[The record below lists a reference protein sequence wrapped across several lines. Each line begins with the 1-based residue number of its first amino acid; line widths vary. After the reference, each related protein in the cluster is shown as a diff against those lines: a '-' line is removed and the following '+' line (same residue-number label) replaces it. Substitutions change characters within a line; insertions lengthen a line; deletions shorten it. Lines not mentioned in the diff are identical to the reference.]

1 MSPDSTKAHAPGWTG
16 RTGGRRGDQSGSE
29 EPVLPRGR
37 VHSAQA
43 ASGESGSVSLE
54 LVLLVPVL
62 MLLAVFVL
70 WAGRGG
76 RAGLTADLA
85 AEEAATA
92 AAVCCDEDDAGER
105 AREVIVE
112 DVLRSRP
119 GLQFLC
125 IGGARPDAPP
135 DSGTGLE
142 FLQEEWLDFEP
153 GSGAS
158 TGGVGVLGVRFLC
171 ETDGAVAPLRGV
183 FPTVT
188 FRGQAAEVVLQE
200 PPTPGIGFEKSEFRN
215 SEDDTHLVFTVTSTI
230 PAPQLLVVTYEIVA
244 PPASTATDGEDYTAP
259 DPLRVEIPQNAE
271 SAQIS
276 ITLTD
281 DSIYEGDE
289 TLQLKL
295 LTVQVRDP
303 DDSSILLD
311 TGIARVDDART
322 TATGVIEEDDEQ
334 PHLCLAPS
342 GATMLSAT
350 RADGTQV
357 YDVLE
362 DEDESLAFRVRL
374 RSRDDTQDAPP
385 SAGAVSVDVVTAVDD
400 APLSGEEAAQSGDYT
415 AVSQRVTFAA
425 GSASPSP
432 ASVTVATVDD
442 EASPVGEPDE
452 TFRLE
457 LANPMGAPLC
467 DRSGVVI
474 RIKDD
479 EVVLVTEDFEG
490 QTRVQ
495 FPPHEAEEEDAEIEL
510 TVRLAAAPS
519 APVVLRYRI
528 EDRPAVTGLP
538 RATGGAACGTGV
550 DYVQSTGTLTFT
562 STDIEQTFKLQMCED
577 SVVEFDESLWIAV
590 ERASGEVHVPPG
602 SGGIF
607 TILDDEEPVIEVT
620 PVTGTGTEGSALTFT
635 VNLTVGGNPADLADE
650 VVVDYLLE
658 QDSPVSAR
666 QCDDYRLSGVAAGD
680 CATNLGGSLTFGPG
694 EATAQTVAIDLLADY
709 ESEASETFKLSLSDG
724 KSDDAAAL
732 VGVEATATI
741 DDDPPPVLS
750 VVDFTGKEEEQ
761 ASFEVT
767 LSDARSGETVTVD
780 YAVAGHPPNA
790 ANPHGTAPADFEMV
804 DQTDLDTGG
813 TSRTLAL
820 TAGDFDGTLR
830 LDAANPSAEVTVS
843 LLADTIEE
851 VPETLRLTLANP
863 TGAELFDRDP
873 TNDADGNGD
882 PADDEPYGVGTVLD
896 AEPPEICA
904 LDTSALEGEPIT
916 FTVVVINPRDGQ
928 DVTVRHR
935 VEQRSAKRRSVDPVT
950 GAVRGDFVQPAAG
963 ELTLDA
969 STHRVALADAAA
981 RATMRARLPA
991 ACVLPDDADA
1001 VLEADAVTVQT
1012 LTDRIA
1018 ENDETLALVLSDR
1031 SPAGVGFA
1039 KSEGVGTI
1047 VNVNPVVVS
1056 VNNPRAPEG
1065 DPARPLRFVISLL
1078 DDKGDPAQRLLNA
1091 VTVNYTTSDG
1101 TATAG
1106 ADYTAAGGSYTFAP
1120 FTPGDASPVTTRNV
1134 DVETLADTV
1143 NEGDET
1149 VKLDLTVDPSNGA
1162 AVLGDPEGTG
1172 TIIDAPPPA
1181 LRITDASG
1189 REGETLTFQV
1199 QLGVRNSRG
1208 EFELK
1213 ATSEVVR
1220 VRASTEDHTA
1230 VAGEDYTA
1238 VSQDLVFAVG
1248 ETSKNFPVATIRPTT
1263 GGDGRES
1270 FHVVLSSPQNAVIAR
1285 EFGIGTID
1293 PVCRTLD
1300 DSIPVVT
1307 LDQGTRGVEGAYSRT
1322 RARFSHPVCGQFRVE
1337 QSVEYDGTASSAD
1350 LWIGTRS
1357 YPLNGTYTW
1366 PDAHQEVSV
1375 QLTGDGI
1382 DEPDETF
1389 TVRFRIA
1396 GRSQAWSEATVT
1408 IIDNDPPPS
1417 LRMEDAAAREGEN
1430 LSFPVTMR
1438 GRSSRPIVVEYR
1450 TVSTG
1455 SATPGSDYQNAA
1467 ENRWISTTIPAR
1479 GTGAVIVMAALQD
1492 DDAAEGDETFQ
1503 VELRI
1508 QAGQGDDPPIA
1519 TIDDGI
1525 AVGTILEGERPRLRI
1540 FDASAAEGDD
1550 LEFDVTLSA
1559 AAASAMTV
1567 SYETVQQPARP
1578 DGLGRATAGD
1588 DYTASLSGAAV
1599 TIGAGESSATISVAA
1614 LDDNVFET
1622 DETFLVNV
1630 TGVSGGGGA
1639 SLADASAVGTIV
1651 DGSCLVPNEEEVTYT
1666 VSGES
1671 VSEADAV
1678 MEFVVELPIPMC
1690 VDWGFSAYLVDPA
1703 VSSSGNRRAGVPASP
1718 ATPHVDYGHRVNHNF
1733 SLQRLTT
1740 EHRIPVPV
1748 IDDTLDEPDENV
1760 RLWVQSF
1767 GGRYTKFVFA
1777 DGTIV
1782 DNDGEPEVSVQPA
1795 SAVEGEPLGFSVRL
1809 DEPSGLQVCVNYATA
1824 DRAAGDGAATAG
1836 ADYRTVS
1843 GRVCLAAGEL
1853 SETVVV
1859 RTVEDRLYEGTE
1871 RFDLELSNPDG
1882 ATLAAGGATAAGSIL
1897 DDDPRPRVRVFD
1909 ASADEGDPV
1918 RFVLRLDAP
1927 SGREA
1932 TALVRTVDGTATA
1945 GADYRPARRF
1955 ERVSFPTGETDIV
1968 FSVASLEDDVV
1979 EGDEQFQ
1986 LRLTSPSHMVIG
1998 DGVAAG
2004 TIRDV
2009 TERHLSVSDAF
2020 VREGGTLVFRVGFD
2034 EAPSSRDVTVRYRT
2048 TAGTATAGDDYA
2060 ATFESVAGTL
2070 RILAGE
2076 TSAAVRVATVQDRL
2090 DEDAERLVLTLS
2102 NPAGAVLEDEEA
2114 IGVIIDDD
2122 PLPALSV
2129 DDPEATENGEGDPIT
2144 FTVSLSEPSG
2154 RAVKVNY
2161 ATADLTA
2168 EAGKDYTAASGALT
2182 FDAGDTSEPVRVGLL
2197 DDDDP
2202 EDVERFQLVL
2212 SRPDNATIADSI
2224 GVGTIVDDEGLVR
2237 ILVDGPDPVREAA
2250 DASAAFTVRLSR
2262 AAEADVTVDYATA
2275 DVTATAGDDYTA
2287 AASSTL
2293 TFAAGDTSKQV
2304 SVTVLDDDDEEETET
2319 FELVLSNPST
2329 NAAVGAEHDRTVAAI
2344 LDDDGLPELSAADAS
2359 AAEGA
2364 AAVFEVGLD
2373 KASKRKV
2380 TFRYTAVA
2388 DPTADAAA
2396 VPALDF
2402 EAVAGT
2408 GEIAAGATSTTV
2420 RVPLSDDLLDEHDET
2435 FWLRVT
2441 GPENA
2446 TVGDGTATGTITD
2459 NDPLPEMSIADAGA
2473 TEGDPIGFTVS
2484 LSAASGRTVT
2494 VPWATAERSAADEDR
2509 ASAGT
2514 DFTAGSATL
2523 RLRPG
2528 ATAATITVATVDDEI
2543 AEADET
2549 FFVNLGEPT
2558 NAAVDDGRAVGAIL
2572 DDDGLPRASI
2582 AGTDVAEDDSPAVFT
2597 VTLSRRSTEPVSLD
2611 YYTTDGTATAGADY
2625 GTTGGARGTLVIPAG
2640 LDTGEI
2646 SVFIADDELIEGA
2659 ETFTITL
2666 HNPTNAVVAEGS
2678 GTAVGTILDD
2688 DITRIAITGAQA
2700 SEDDATIDFAVTA
2713 APAPPAAVTV
2723 RYSTFDGTATQPGDY
2738 TATAATLTIAAGDT
2752 AATVSVP
2759 LVDDIYFEDTET
2771 FRVRLSNPGTGA
2783 EIDRRNDNAIGVIL
2797 NDDTLP
2803 KIVADAY
2810 YDFNEDVGAVELQV
2824 TLDKPSDREI
2834 RVDYSPGG
2842 HGPSRTQ
2849 DTLPEGTNGC
2859 QSPAQVT
2866 AGTLVFEPGSVAA
2879 TIPVTI
2885 VDDGV
2890 SCHWRYNQPHARTL
2904 RLFLENAVN
2913 AELYDGSNLTTRR
2926 RLSLRVWDAT
2936 VAPCASISAPDGP
2949 EMEGAVQEGAGEAVF
2964 TVTLNRAAKTVLNVG
2979 VSTTSAS
2986 PYAFQPQAQATAGSD
3001 YTALS
3006 RTVAIPAGSRQASV
3020 SVALLDDDTVEPIE
3034 GFALEIVGDSVAIC
3048 GLNYGRGFDNAF
3060 IIDDDTPPEITV
3072 TDADVP
3078 EDAGTATFNVTL
3090 DRASASDVT
3099 VVYATADD
3107 TATAGE
3113 DYTAATGTLHIEA
3126 GATGGTIDVDV
3137 LNDDVEEADE
3147 TFTLQLSSPS
3157 GATVSDDEATATAT
3171 IRDGDSLPVIT
3182 IADAVA
3188 IEEDGSAT
3196 VTVTL
3201 SEPAPGGPCLY
3212 NGAELSPRFC
3222 ALYGIA
3228 PPEDWVS
3235 VAYTTVALPPGP
3247 QTATPTSAGALV
3259 GGDYQPA
3266 SGTVGFLPGATEA
3279 SLRISLIQRDR
3290 LPELDEKL
3298 LVVLHDPANATLG
3311 KSRATVTIEDNDR
3324 PLVTV
3329 DDLSVAEGAG
3339 EAVFTVELHAPG
3351 VYDASVRYRTLVH
3364 ASGDAAA
3371 TPDEDYVVT
3380 TGTLE
3385 ISAGT
3390 ESVPVSVPVADDGAD
3405 EADETFILEL
3415 YEPELLTLEK
3425 ASAVGTITDDDPGWR
3440 IEQDRSVWEN
3450 AEAGTMQFSVVRD
3463 HTDTEPVTLKYTVTG
3478 VSATG
3483 GASCDDDG
3491 VDYIT
3496 PSGSVTL
3503 AASATSAT
3511 ITITIC
3517 DDEAAEGRETLLVEL
3532 TGVPGRKL
3540 AATGTIIDNDG

>member
-1 MSPDSTKAHAPGWTG
+1 M
-16 RTGGRRGDQSGSE
+16 GGVGGGAATDQLGPEGS
-29 EPVLPRGR
+29 VLPRGR
-37 VHSAQA
+37 LHPAQA

-92 AAVCCDEDDAGER
+92 AAVCCDEDTAGER

-142 FLQEEWLDFEP
+142 FLEERWLDFEV

-188 FRGQAAEVVLQE
+188 FRGQAAEVVLRE

-215 SEDDTHLVFTVTSTI
+215 SEGDAALVFTVTSTI
-230 PAPQLLVVTYEIVA
+230 PAPQILVVTYEIVA
-244 PPASTATDGEDYTAP
+244 APASTATDGEDYTAP
-259 DPLRVEIPQNAE
+259 DPLRVEIPQGVE
-271 SAQIS
+271 SAEIP
-276 ITLTD
+276 IALTD

-303 DDSSILLD
+303 VDSSILLD

-334 PHLCLAPS
+334 PHLCLVPS
-342 GATMLSAT
+342 GATVLSAT

-357 YDVLE
+357 YDVIE
-362 DEDESLAFRVRL
+362 GESLAFAAGL
-374 RSRDDTQDAPP
+374 RSRDGTSTTSL

-425 GSASPSP
+425 GSVSPSP
-432 ASVTVATVDD
+432 ASVPVATVDD

-479 EVVLVTEDFEG
+479 EVVLVTQDVEG

-495 FPPHEAEEEDAEIEL
+495 FPPHRAVEEAAEIEL

-519 APVVLRYRI
+519 ADVVLRYRI
-528 EDRPAVTGLP
+528 EDRPEVPGLP
-538 RATGGAACGTGV
+538 RATGGAACGAGV

-577 SVVEFDESLWIAV
+577 LVVEFDESLWIAV
-590 ERASGEVHVPPG
+590 ERVSGEVHVPSG

-620 PVTGTGTEGSALTFT
+620 PVTGTGTEGGTLEFT
-635 VNLTVGGNPADLADE
+635 VNLTVGGNPADFADE
-650 VVVDYLLE
+650 VVVDYSLE

-666 QCDDYRLSGVAAGD
+666 QCDDYRLSGVAEGD

-694 EATAQTVAIDLLADY
+694 EATAQTVVIDLLADY

-741 DDDPPPVLS
+741 EDDPPPVLS

-790 ANPHGTAPADFEMV
+790 ANPHGTPPADFEMV
-804 DQTDLDTGG
+804 EQTDLDAGG
-813 TSRTLAL
+813 TPRTLAL
-820 TAGDFDGTLR
+820 TAGNLNGTLR
-830 LDAANPSAEVTVS
+830 LDADNPRAEVTVS

-851 VPETLRLTLANP
+851 VPETLRLTLTNP

-963 ELTLDA
+963 SLTLDA
-969 STHRVALADAAA
+969 STHRVSLADAAA
-981 RATMRARLPA
+981 RATMRDRLPA

-1001 VLEADAVTVQT
+1001 VLMADAVTVQT
-1012 LTDRIA
+1012 LTDKIA
-1018 ENDETLALVLSDR
+1018 ENPETLVLVLGDP
-1031 SPAGVGFA
+1031 SPAGVGMA
-1039 KSEGVGTI
+1039 KSVGVGTI
-1047 VNVNPVVVS
+1047 VNVNPAVVR
-1056 VNNPRAPEG
+1056 VNDPRAPEG
-1065 DPARPLRFVISLL
+1065 DPNRPLRFVISLV
-1078 DDKGDPAQRLLNA
+1078 DDEGNA
-1091 VTVNYTTSDG
+1091 IDSLSGNVEVRWSTRDG

-1106 ADYTAAGGSYTFAP
+1106 VDYTAVTSGSYTF
-1120 FTPGDASPVTTRNV
+1120 TPGGVTARTV
-1134 DVETLADTV
+1134 SVATIADNV
-1143 NEGDET
+1143 NEDDET
-1149 VKLDLTVDPSNGA
+1149 VELVLSVDGDDDAA
-1162 AVLGDPEGTG
+1162 AVLGDPVGTG

-1189 REGETLTFQV
+1189 SAGATLTFRV

-1220 VRASTEDHTA
+1220 VRAGTEDHTA

-1248 ETSKNFPVATIRPTT
+1248 ETSKDFPVATIRPTS
-1263 GGDGRES
+1263 GGDGRER

-1300 DSIPVVT
+1300 ESIPVVT
-1307 LDQGTRGVEGAYSRT
+1307 LDQGTRGVEGTYSRT
-1322 RARFSHPVCGQFRVE
+1322 RVRFSHPVCGQFRVE

-1357 YPLNGTYTW
+1357 YSLNETYTW

-1375 QLTGDGI
+1375 QLTDDGI

-1417 LRMEDAAAREGEN
+1417 LRMEDGAAREGEN

-1455 SATPGSDYQNAA
+1455 SATPGSDYADTA
-1467 ENRWISTTIPAR
+1467 EDRWISTTIPAR
-1479 GTGAVIVMAALQD
+1479 GTGLVLVLAALRD
-1492 DDAAEGDETFQ
+1492 DDTAEGDETFQ

-1508 QAGQGDDPPIA
+1508 QPGQGDDPPIA

-1540 FDASAAEGDD
+1540 SDAEATEGDD

-1559 AAASAMTV
+1559 PAASAMTV

-1578 DGLGRATAGD
+1578 DGLGRATSGD

-1599 TIGAGESSATISVAA
+1599 TIGTGESSATISVAT
-1614 LDDNVFET
+1614 LDDDTAET

-1639 SLADASAVGTIV
+1639 SLADASAVGTIL

-1666 VSGES
+1666 VTGES

-1690 VDWGFSAYLVDPA
+1690 VDWGFTAYLVDPA
-1703 VSSSGNRRAGVPASP
+1703 GNSPGDRRAGAPASP

-1767 GGRYTKFVFA
+1767 GGQYQKFVFA

-1782 DNDGEPEVSVQPA
+1782 DNDGEPEVSVRPA

-1809 DEPSGLQVCVNYATA
+1809 DKPSGLEVCVNYATA

-1843 GRVCLAAGEL
+1843 GRVCLTAGEL

-1882 ATLAAGGATAAGSIL
+1882 ATLAADGATAAGSIL

-2090 DEDAERLVLTLS
+2090 DEDAERLVLTLR

-2168 EAGKDYTAASGALT
+2168 EAGKDYTAASDTLT
-2182 FDAGDTSEPVRVGLL
+2182 FDVGDTSKPVRVGLL

-2212 SRPDNATIADSI
+2212 SRPDNATIADSV

-2262 AAEADVTVDYATA
+2262 AAEAEVTVDYATA

-2287 AASSTL
+2287 LSDTL
-2293 TFAAGDTSKQV
+2293 TFAAGDKSKQV

-2329 NAAVGAEHDRTVAAI
+2329 NAAAGAEHDRTVAAI

-2402 EAVAGT
+2402 EAVAGD

-2494 VPWATAERSAADEDR
+2494 VPWATAERSADDEDR

-2514 DFTAGSATL
+2514 DFTAASATL

-2528 ATAATITVATVDDEI
+2528 ATAATISVATADDEI

-2558 NAAVDDGRAVGAIL
+2558 NATVDDGTAVGAIL

-2611 YYTTDGTATAGADY
+2611 YYTTDGTATAPADY

-2646 SVFIADDELIEGA
+2646 SVFIADDSLIEGA

-2688 DITRIAITGAQA
+2688 DITRIAIAGAQA

-2738 TATAATLTIAAGDT
+2738 TATAGTLTIAAGDT

-2783 EIDRRNDNAIGVIL
+2783 EIDRRNDNSIGVIL

-2803 KIVADAY
+2803 KIVADSY
-2810 YDFNEDVGAVELQV
+2810 YDFNEDVGAVEIQV

-2842 HGPSRTQ
+2842 HGPSRAQ

-3006 RTVAIPAGSRQASV
+3006 TTVAIPAGSRQASV

-3034 GFALEIVGDSVAIC
+3034 GFALQIAGGSVATC

-3060 IIDDDTPPEITV
+3060 IIDDDTLPEITV

-3099 VVYATADD
+3099 FDYATADD

-3126 GATGGTIDVDV
+3126 GATGGTIDVDI
-3137 LNDDVEEADE
+3137 LDDDVEEADE
-3147 TFTLQLSSPS
+3147 TFTLSLSNAS

-3171 IRDGDSLPVIT
+3171 IRDSDSLPVIT
-3182 IADAVA
+3182 IADTVAV
-3188 IEEDGSAT
+3188 EEDGSAT

-3212 NGAELSPRFC
+3212 EGVELAPRFC
-3222 ALYGIA
+3222 EWYGVP

-3235 VAYTTVALPPGP
+3235 VAYITVALPPGP
-3247 QTATPTSAGALV
+3247 QTATPTSSGALL

-3290 LPELDEKL
+3290 LPEFDEKL

-3351 VYDASVRYRTLVH
+3351 VYDASVRYRTVVH

-3371 TPDEDYVVT
+3371 TPDEDYAVT
-3380 TGTLE
+3380 TGTLD

-3390 ESVPVSVPVADDGAD
+3390 ESVTVSVPIADDNTD

-3415 YEPELLTLEK
+3415 YEPKVLTLEK

-3440 IEQDRSVWEN
+3440 IEEDRSVWEY
-3450 AEAGTMQFSVVRD
+3450 AGTMQFTVIRD
-3463 HTDTEPVTLKYTVTG
+3463 HTDTEPVTLNYTVTG

-3511 ITITIC
+3511 ITVTVC
-3517 DDEAAEGRETLLVEL
+3517 DDTVAEGRETLLVEL

-3540 AATGTIIDNDG
+3540 AATGTIIDNDN

>member
-1 MSPDSTKAHAPGWTG
+1 M
-16 RTGGRRGDQSGSE
+16 
-29 EPVLPRGR
+29 
-37 VHSAQA
+37 
-43 ASGESGSVSLE
+43 SLE

-142 FLQEEWLDFEP
+142 FLQEEWLPFEP

-188 FRGQAAEVVLQE
+188 FRGQAAEVVLRE

-215 SEDDTHLVFTVTSTI
+215 SEDDTYLVFTVTSTI

-244 PPASTATDGEDYTAP
+244 PPASTATADEDYTAP
-259 DPLRVEIPQNAE
+259 DPLRVEIPQGAE
-271 SAQIS
+271 SAEIR

-303 DDSSILLD
+303 DDPSILLD

-334 PHLCLAPS
+334 PHLCLVPS
-342 GATMLSAT
+342 GATVLSAT

-357 YDVLE
+357 YDVIE
-362 DEDESLAFRVRL
+362 GESLAFAAGL
-374 RSRDDTQDAPP
+374 RSRDGTSTTSL

-400 APLSGEEAAQSGDYT
+400 APQSGEEKAQSGDYT

-457 LANPMGAPLC
+457 LANPTGAPLC

-479 EVVLVTEDFEG
+479 EVVLVTKDFEG

-495 FPPHEAEEEDAEIEL
+495 FPPHEAEEEAAEIEL

-519 APVVLRYRI
+519 ADVMLRYRI
-528 EDRPAVTGLP
+528 EDRPEVPGLP

-577 SVVEFDESLWIAV
+577 PVVEFDESLWIAV
-590 ERASGEVHVPPG
+590 ERVSGEVHVPSG

-620 PVTGTGTEGSALTFT
+620 PVTGTGTEGGTLEFT

-666 QCDDYRLSGVAAGD
+666 QCDDYRLSGVAEGD

-694 EATAQTVAIDLLADY
+694 EATAQTVDIDLLADY

-790 ANPHGTAPADFEMV
+790 ANPHGTPPADFEMV

-1120 FTPGDASPVTTRNV
+1120 FTPGDASPVTTHNV

-1270 FHVVLSSPQNAVIAR
+1270 FHVVLSSPQNAVIAK

-1307 LDQGTRGVEGAYSRT
+1307 LDQGTRGVEGTYSRT

-1357 YPLNGTYTW
+1357 YPLNETYTW

-1455 SATPGSDYQNAA
+1455 SATPGSDYADAA

-1479 GTGAVIVMAALQD
+1479 GTGLVLVLAVLRD
-1492 DDAAEGDETFQ
+1492 DDTAEGDETFQ

-1508 QAGQGDDPPIA
+1508 KAGQGDDPPIA

-1540 FDASAAEGDD
+1540 SDAEATEGDD

-1578 DGLGRATAGD
+1578 DGLARATAGD

-1599 TIGAGESSATISVAA
+1599 TIDAGESSATISVATV
-1614 LDDNVFET
+1614 DDNVSET
-1622 DETFLVNV
+1622 DETFLVDV

-1639 SLADASAVGTIV
+1639 SLADASAVGTIL

-1666 VSGES
+1666 VTGES

-1690 VDWGFSAYLVDPA
+1690 VDWGFTAYLVDPA
-1703 VSSSGNRRAGVPASP
+1703 GNSPGDRRAGVPASP

-1733 SLQRLTT
+1733 SLQRLAT

-1767 GGRYTKFVFA
+1767 GGQYRKFVFA
-1777 DGTIV
+1777 DGTIE
-1782 DNDGEPEVSVQPA
+1782 DNDGEPEVSVRPA

-1809 DEPSGLQVCVNYATA
+1809 DEPSGLEVCVHYATA

-1843 GRVCLAAGEL
+1843 GRVCLTAGEL
-1853 SETVVV
+1853 SRTVVV
-1859 RTVEDRLYEGTE
+1859 RTVEDVLDEATE
-1871 RFDLELSNPDG
+1871 RFELRLRNPVGASLAEDG
-1882 ATLAAGGATAAGSIL
+1882 ATALGSIID
-1897 DDDPRPRVRVFD
+1897 DDDPPNVRIFD
-1909 ASADEGDPV
+1909 AAADEGDPLD
-1918 RFVLRLDAP
+1918 FVVRLDAA
-1927 SGREA
+1927 SGRSTSAEYA
-1932 TALVRTVDGTATA
+1932 TADRTVGSGNAAA
-1945 GADYRPARRF
+1945 GADYTAASGKVEF
-1955 ERVSFPTGETDIV
+1955 AAGETTKTV
-1968 FSVASLEDDVV
+1968 TVRSLSDDAA
-1979 EGDEQFQ
+1979 EGDERFFVH
-1986 LRLTSPSHMVIG
+1986 LSNRVHLGSG
-1998 DGVAAG
+1998 DDHAAG
-2004 TIRDV
+2004 IIRDV
-2009 TERHLSVSDAF
+2009 TERSLSVSDAF
-2020 VREGGTLVFRVGFD
+2020 VREGGALVFRVGFD
-2034 EAPSSRDVTVRYRT
+2034 GVPSSRDVTVRYRT
-2048 TAGTATAGDDYA
+2048 TAGTATAGTDYA
-2060 ATFESVAGTL
+2060 ASFESAAGTL

-2076 TSAAVRVATVQDRL
+2076 TSAAVRVPTVQDRL
-2090 DEDAERLVLTLS
+2090 DEDAERLTLTLS
-2102 NPAGAVLEDEEA
+2102 GPEGAVIDDGEA
-2114 IGVIIDDD
+2114 VGVIIDDD
-2122 PLPALSV
+2122 PPPALSV
-2129 DDPEATENGEGDPIT
+2129 DDPEATEDGGSIT

-2154 RAVKVNY
+2154 RGVAAGY
-2161 ATADLTA
+2161 ETADLTA
-2168 EAGKDYTAASGALT
+2168 AAGDDYTAAADGASVT
-2182 FDAGDTSEPVRVGLL
+2182 IDAGDTSAEVRVGLI
-2197 DDDDP
+2197 DDEDP
-2202 EDVERFQLVL
+2202 EEVERFQVVL
-2212 SRPDNATIADSI
+2212 SGPDNATIRDSI
-2224 GVGTIVDDEGLVR
+2224 GVGTIVDDDGLVQ
-2237 ILVDGPDPVREAA
+2237 ILVDGPAPVREAS
-2250 DASAAFTVRLSR
+2250 DAAAVFTVRLSR

-2275 DVTATAGDDYTA
+2275 DITATAGADYTA
-2287 AASSTL
+2287 ASNTI
-2293 TFAAGDTSKQV
+2293 TFTAGETSNKQV
-2304 SVTVLDDDDEEETET
+2304 SVAVLDDDDDEETET
-2319 FELVLSNPST
+2319 FALTLTNASA
-2329 NAAVGAEHDRTVAAI
+2329 NAAVGDGYERTVAAI
-2344 LDDDGLPELSAADAS
+2344 LDDDSLPELSAADAS

-2364 AAVFEVGLD
+2364 TAVFVVSVDNASNRAVSFAYAAVTD
-2373 KASKRKV
+2373 P
-2380 TFRYTAVA
+2380 VA
-2388 DPTADAAA
+2388 AAAA
-2396 VPALDF
+2396 VPGLDF

-2408 GEIAAGATSTTV
+2408 GIITAGATSTTV
-2420 RVPLSDDLLDEHDET
+2420 RVPLSDDALDEHDET

-2441 GPENA
+2441 SPEDA
-2446 TVGDGTATGTITD
+2446 TVGDGTAVGTITD

-2473 TEGDPIGFTVS
+2473 TEGDPIAFTAS
-2484 LSAASGRTVT
+2484 LAAASGRAVT
-2494 VPWATAERSAADEDR
+2494 VSWTAAERTAGDDR

-2514 DFTAGSATL
+2514 DFTAASGKVSFTPGTTTAQIQVATL
-2523 RLRPG
+2523 E
-2528 ATAATITVATVDDEI
+2528 DELQ
-2543 AEADET
+2543 EADET
-2549 FFVNLGEPT
+2549 FEVRLGEPDSAT
-2558 NAAVDDGRAVGAIL
+2558 IDDAKAIGTII

-2582 AGTDVAEDDSPAVFT
+2582 AGTEVPEDQSPAVFT
-2597 VTLSRRSTEPVSLD
+2597 VTLSRTTTRPVTLR
-2611 YYTTDGTATAGADY
+2611 YYTTDGTATAPADY

-2646 SVFIADDELIEGA
+2646 SVFIADDELKEGA

-2666 HNPTNAVVAEGS
+2666 HSPINAVVAEGL
-2678 GTAVGTILDD
+2678 GAAVGTILDD

-2700 SEDDATIDFAVTA
+2700 SEGDGTIDFAVTA
-2713 APAPPAAVTV
+2713 EPAPPAAVTV

-2738 TATAATLTIAAGDT
+2738 TATAATLTIAAGAT
-2752 AATVSVP
+2752 GATVSVP
-2759 LVDDIYFEDTET
+2759 LTDDIYVEDAEA
-2771 FRVRLSNPGTGA
+2771 FLVRLSDPGTGA
-2783 EIDRRNDNAIGVIL
+2783 EVDPANDNAVGVVL
-2797 NDDTLP
+2797 DDDELP
-2803 KIVADAY
+2803 EIVADNY
-2810 YDFNEDVGAVELQV
+2810 LYFNEDEGTVDIPL
-2824 TLDKPSDREI
+2824 TLSKPSDREI
-2834 RVDYSPGG
+2834 RVDY
-2842 HGPSRTQ
+2842 RTERPRPTNCTPVYT
-2849 DTLPEGTNGC
+2849 DASGT
-2859 QSPAQVT
+2859 A
-2866 AGTLVFEPGSVAA
+2866 VFPPGSVAA
-2879 TIPVTI
+2879 TIPITLVN
-2885 VDDGV
+2885 DGV
-2890 SCHWRYNQPHARTL
+2890 SCHWTRIFPLTRTFEVIL
-2904 RLFLENAVN
+2904 DNAVN
-2913 AELYDGSNLTTRR
+2913 AQFVTDYGNPTQRDVGI
-2926 RLSLRVWDAT
+2926 RVWD
-2936 VAPCASISAPDGP
+2936 VAVQPCVAIRPPAGA
-2949 EMEGAVQEGAGEAVF
+2949 EREGAVQEGDGEATF
-2964 TVTLNRAAKTVLNVG
+2964 TVLLNRAVSAAVNVR
-2979 VSTTSAS
+2979 VSTSNPS
-2986 PYAFQPQAQATAGSD
+2986 PYGWQPQARATAGTD
-3001 YTALS
+3001 YTAVVNT
-3006 RTVAIPAGSRQASV
+3006 TVTVPAGSTQASV
-3020 SVALLDDDTVEPIE
+3020 GVPLIDDDTVEPVE
-3034 GFALEIVGDSVAIC
+3034 GFALQFVSAADTYGWCPNWDSRRLA
-3048 GLNYGRGFDNAF
+3048 YAF

-3072 TDADVP
+3072 GDVDVA

-3090 DRASASDVT
+3090 DRASASNVT
-3099 VVYATADD
+3099 VRYATADD

-3113 DYTAATGTLHIEA
+3113 DYTAARGTLTIEA
-3126 GATGGTIDVDV
+3126 GATGGTVDVDV
-3137 LNDDVEEADE
+3137 LDDDVDESDE
-3147 TFTLQLSSPS
+3147 TFTLQLSNPT
-3157 GATVSDDEATATAT
+3157 GATFSDDDATAT
-3171 IRDGDSLPVIT
+3171 IRDSGTLPVIT
-3182 IADAVA
+3182 VADAVGTEKDNS
-3188 IEEDGSAT
+3188 IL
-3196 VTVTL
+3196 VTVAI
-3201 SEPAPGGPCLY
+3201 SEPAPGSACIVNGSEVDPNSCLWR
-3212 NGAELSPRFC
+3212 GAV
-3222 ALYGIA
+3222 
-3228 PPEDWVS
+3228 PEDWVT
-3235 VAYTTVALPPGP
+3235 VEYATVALPPGP
-3247 QTATPTSAGALV
+3247 RTATPTTAGSLV
-3259 GGDYQPA
+3259 GGDYQPTT
-3266 SGTVGFLPGATEA
+3266 GTVTFAPGDTEA
-3279 SLRISLIQRDR
+3279 TLSVSLIQRDA
-3290 LPELDEKL
+3290 LPEFDESF

-3311 KSRATVTIEDNDR
+3311 RSRATVTIEDNDLPR
-3324 PLVTV
+3324 VTV
-3329 DDLSVAEGAG
+3329 DDLSVSEGAG
-3339 EAVFTVELHAPG
+3339 EATFTVELHAPG

-3463 HTDTEPVTLKYTVTG
+3463 HTGTEPVTLKYTVTG

>member
-1 MSPDSTKAHAPGWTG
+1 M
-16 RTGGRRGDQSGSE
+16 GGVGGGAATDQLGPEGS
-29 EPVLPRGR
+29 VLPRGR
-37 VHSAQA
+37 LHPAQA

-92 AAVCCDEDDAGER
+92 AAVCCDEDTAGER

-125 IGGARPDAPP
+125 IGGARPDAPADP
-135 DSGTGLE
+135 SSGRAGPE
-142 FLQEEWLDFEP
+142 FLEERWLDFEP

-215 SEDDTHLVFTVTSTI
+215 SEGDAALVFTVTSTI

-244 PPASTATDGEDYTAP
+244 APASTATDGEDYTAP
-259 DPLRVEIPQNAE
+259 DPLRVEIPQGAE
-271 SAQIS
+271 SAQIP
-276 ITLTD
+276 IALTD

-334 PHLCLAPS
+334 PHLCLVPS
-342 GATMLSAT
+342 GATVLSAT

-357 YDVLE
+357 YDVIE
-362 DEDESLAFRVRL
+362 GESLAFAAGL
-374 RSRDDTQDAPP
+374 RSRDGTSTTSL
-385 SAGAVSVDVVTAVDD
+385 SAGAVSVDVVTAVDA
-400 APLSGEEAAQSGDYT
+400 APQSGEEAAQTGDYT

-425 GSASPSP
+425 ESVSPSP
-432 ASVTVATVDD
+432 ASVTVATDDD

-479 EVVLVTEDFEG
+479 EVVLVTQDVEG

-495 FPPHEAEEEDAEIEL
+495 FPPHRAEEEAAEIEL
-510 TVRLAAAPS
+510 TVRLAANPS
-519 APVVLRYRI
+519 ADVVLRYRI
-528 EDRPAVTGLP
+528 EDRPEVPGLP
-538 RATGGAACGTGV
+538 RATGGAACGAGV

-577 SVVEFDESLWIAV
+577 LVVEFDESLWIAV
-590 ERASGEVHVPPG
+590 ERVSGEVHIPPG

-607 TILDDEEPVIEVT
+607 TILDDDTPVIEVT
-620 PVTGTGTEGSALTFT
+620 PQTGTGTEGSALTFT
-635 VNLTVGGNPADLADE
+635 VNLTVGGNPAALADA

-666 QCDDYRLSGVAAGD
+666 QCDDYRLSGVAAGV
-680 CATNLGGSLTFGPG
+680 CATNLGGSLTFGPRS
-694 EATAQTVAIDLLADY
+694 ATAETVVIDLLADY
-709 ESEASETFKLSLSDG
+709 ESEPSETFKLSLSDG
-724 KSDDAAAL
+724 DTADPAGL
-732 VGVEATATI
+732 VGIEATATI
-741 DDDPPPVLS
+741 DDDPPPVLR
-750 VVDFTGKEEEQ
+750 VVDFTGYEEEQ
-761 ASFEVT
+761 ASFEVS
-767 LSDARSGETVTVD
+767 LSDARTGETVTVD

-804 DQTDLDTGG
+804 EQTDLDSGG

-820 TAGDFDGTLR
+820 TPGGLNGTLR
-830 LDAANPSAEVTVS
+830 LDADNPRAAVTVN

-904 LDTSALEGEPIT
+904 LDTSADEGETMT
-916 FTVVVINPRDGQ
+916 FTVVVLNPRDGE

-963 ELTLDA
+963 SLTLDA
-969 STHRVALADAAA
+969 STHRVSLDDAAA
-981 RATMRARLPA
+981 RARMRDRLPG
-991 ACVLPDDADA
+991 ACVLPDDAEA
-1001 VLEADAVTVQT
+1001 VLMADAVTVQT
-1012 LTDRIA
+1012 LTDKIA
-1018 ENDETLALVLSDR
+1018 ENPETLHLVLSDADLGVALTR
-1031 SPAGVGFA
+1031 SV
-1039 KSEGVGTI
+1039 GVGTI
-1047 VNVNPVVVS
+1047 VNVNPAVVT
-1056 VNNPRAPEG
+1056 VNNPEAPEG
-1065 DPARPLRFVISLL
+1065 DSDNPLEFVISLV
-1078 DDKGDPAQRLLNA
+1078 DDEGNA
-1091 VTVNYTTSDG
+1091 IDSLSKNVEVRWTTRDG

-1106 ADYTAAGGSYTFAP
+1106 VDYTAVTNGSYTF
-1120 FTPGDASPVTTRNV
+1120 TPGGVTART
-1134 DVETLADTV
+1134 VEVATIADNI
-1143 NEGDET
+1143 NEDDET
-1149 VKLDLTVDPSNGA
+1149 VELVLSVDGDNDAA
-1162 AVLGDPEGTG
+1162 AVLGDPVGTG
-1172 TIIDAPPPA
+1172 TIIDAPPP
-1181 LRITDASG
+1181 TVGFTGDASVVEG
-1189 REGETLTFQV
+1189 GLLEFFVALSRE
-1199 QLGVRNSRG
+1199 
-1208 EFELK
+1208 
-1213 ATSEVVR
+1213 
-1220 VRASTEDHTA
+1220 STEEVTVWIQSEDLTA
-1230 VAGEDYTA
+1230 TAPGDYTA
-1238 VSQDLVFAVG
+1238 VARRQLRFPPGATSVRVPVQTHDEGEREQAEEFQLVLD
-1248 ETSKNFPVATIRPTT
+1248 SPT
-1263 GGDGRES
+1263 GAAIG
-1270 FHVVLSSPQNAVIAR
+1270 NAVARGTIAQPCVDINDASHPPPQF
-1285 EFGIGTID
+1285 EFSTGAHFGLPYPFGIGEEGGR
-1293 PVCRTLD
+1293 VNLQ
-1300 DSIPVVT
+1300 VT
-1307 LDQGTRGVEGAYSRT
+1307 LDQPFCSGTAYL
-1322 RARFSHPVCGQFRVE
+1322 E
-1337 QSVEYDGTASSAD
+1337 QRLVQGTASRRDFAYGFGRINQSGINAGDLTRGWTIPLHEDTLDESDEQFSIQVRWARSSTLGLNMPARYHGDWISA
-1350 LWIGTRS
+1350 T
-1357 YPLNGTYTW
+1357 
-1366 PDAHQEVSV
+1366 
-1375 QLTGDGI
+1375 
-1382 DEPDETF
+1382 
-1389 TVRFRIA
+1389 
-1396 GRSQAWSEATVT
+1396 AT
-1408 IIDNDPPPS
+1408 ILDNDPPPR
-1417 LRMEDAAAREGEN
+1417 LRIAEASADEGET
-1430 LSFPVTMR
+1430 LSFEVSLNTASGRDVT
-1438 GRSSRPIVVEYR
+1438 VHYR
-1450 TVSTG
+1450 TVATG
-1455 SATPGSDYQNAA
+1455 SAQPVSDYEAVPDWTALVIPEGRTAA
-1467 ENRWISTTIPAR
+1467 TIEVDTVTDR
-1479 GTGAVIVMAALQD
+1479 D
-1492 DDAAEGDETFQ
+1492 DEGDETFQ

-1508 QAGQGDDPPIA
+1508 PPDQSDDPTA
-1519 TIDDGI
+1519 VIDDGI
-1525 AVGTILEGERPRLRI
+1525 AVGTIIEGDRPRLSI
-1540 FDASAAEGDD
+1540 GDARGDEGDN
-1550 LEFDVTLSA
+1550 LVFGLTLDRPA
-1559 AAASAMTV
+1559 AAALTV
-1567 SYETVQQPARP
+1567 FYETVQQAAGP
-1578 DGLGRATAGD
+1578 GRATSGD
-1588 DYTASLSGAAV
+1588 DYTAAAANASVRIPAGQTSGA
-1599 TIGAGESSATISVAA
+1599 IRVAA
-1614 LDDNVFET
+1614 LTDDVDEF
-1622 DETFLVNV
+1622 DETFLVQITSV
-1630 TGVSGGGGA
+1630 DPSTTV
-1639 SLADASAVGTIV
+1639 SLADASAVGTIN
-1651 DGSCLVPNEEEVTYT
+1651 GTLT
-1666 VSGES
+1666 
-1671 VSEADAV
+1671 
-1678 MEFVVELPIPMC
+1678 C
-1690 VDWGFSAYLVDPA
+1690 VDPRTGNAPAPTISVTDAQVDESEPNMTFTVTLSAPLCEVPWVRIETLDGTARSGHDYEWLVYLLPQWPALDDEHTVNVEIIDDDLHEDTETFTASFRWASAMPAAWVAVPA
-1703 VSSSGNRRAGVPASP
+1703 VT
-1718 ATPHVDYGHRVNHNF
+1718 AT
-1733 SLQRLTT
+1733 
-1740 EHRIPVPV
+1740 
-1748 IDDTLDEPDENV
+1748 
-1760 RLWVQSF
+1760 
-1767 GGRYTKFVFA
+1767 
-1777 DGTIV
+1777 GTIV
-1782 DNDGEPEVSVQPA
+1782 DDDDEPEMSVAAVSAP
-1795 SAVEGEPLGFSVRL
+1795 EGEPLGFVIRL
-1809 DEPSGLQVCVNYATA
+1809 DRPSGRDVTVDYATA
-1824 DRAAGDGAATAG
+1824 DRPAGDGAAVAG
-1836 ADYRTVS
+1836 DDYRAVS
-1843 GRVCLAAGEL
+1843 GTATIAAGQL
-1853 SETVVV
+1853 SETVTV

-1882 ATLAAGGATAAGSIL
+1882 ATLATGGEKAAGSIL
-1897 DDDPRPRVRVFD
+1897 DDDPRPRVRIFD

-1918 RFVLRLDAP
+1918 RFVLRLDTP

-1932 TALVRTVDGTATA
+1932 SALVRTRDGTATA
-1945 GADYRPARRF
+1945 DADYRPAPSLA
-1955 ERVSFPTGETDIV
+1955 RVSFPTGETAIM
-1968 FSVASLEDDVV
+1968 FNVATLEDDVP
-1979 EGDEQFQ
+1979 EGDEQFE
-1986 LRLTSPSHMVIG
+1986 LVLSGATHMDIG
-1998 DGVAAG
+1998 DDGVAVG

-2034 EAPSSRDVTVRYRT
+2034 EAPSSRDVTVHYLT

-2060 ATFESVAGTL
+2060 STFESAAGRL

-2076 TSAAVRVATVQDRL
+2076 TSAAVRVPTVQDRL

-2102 NPAGAVLEDEEA
+2102 NPVGAVLDDEEA
-2114 IGVIIDDD
+2114 VGVIIDDD

-2154 RAVKVNY
+2154 RVVKVGY

-2168 EAGKDYTAASGALT
+2168 EAGKDYTAVSDGSVT
-2182 FDAGDTSEPVRVGLL
+2182 FGVGDTSKPVRVGLL

-2212 SRPDNATIADSI
+2212 SGPENATIADSV

-2250 DASAAFTVRLSR
+2250 NARAAFLVRLSR
-2262 AAEADVTVDYATA
+2262 AAEAEVTVDYATE
-2275 DVTATAGDDYTA
+2275 DVTATAGADYTA
-2287 AASSTL
+2287 AVSSTL
-2293 TFAAGDTSKQV
+2293 TFDVGGISWV
-2304 SVTVLDDDDEEETET
+2304 VVVPILDDEDEEDTET
-2319 FELVLSNPST
+2319 FALTLSNPSA
-2329 NAAVGAEHDRTVAAI
+2329 NAAVGAGHGRTVAAI
-2344 LDDDGLPELSAADAS
+2344 LDDDGLPELSAGDAS

-2364 AAVFEVGLD
+2364 AAVFEVSLD
-2373 KASKRKV
+2373 KASNRKV
-2380 TFRYTAVA
+2380 TFRYAAVA

-2402 EAVAGT
+2402 EAVAGD
-2408 GEIAAGATSTTV
+2408 GEIAAGATATTV
-2420 RVPLSDDLLDEHDET
+2420 RVPLPDDALDEHDET

-2441 GPENA
+2441 GPVGA
-2446 TVGDGTATGTITD
+2446 VVGDGTATGTITD

-2484 LSAASGRTVT
+2484 LSAASGRAVT
-2494 VPWATAERSAADEDR
+2494 VPWATAERSAGDDR

-2514 DFTAGSATL
+2514 DFTAGSGTL
-2523 RLRPG
+2523 TFPPG
-2528 ATAATITVATVDDEI
+2528 DTAATISVATVDDEI
-2543 AEADET
+2543 AEEDET
-2549 FFVNLGEPT
+2549 FFVNLGEPV
-2558 NAAVDDGRAVGAIL
+2558 NATVDDGAAVGAIR

-2582 AGTDVAEDDSPAVFT
+2582 ADVDVAEDDSPAVFT
-2597 VTLSRRSTEPVSLD
+2597 VTLSRLGTDPVSLD

-2625 GTTGGARGTLVIPAG
+2625 GTTAGARGTLVIPAG

-2646 SVFIADDELIEGA
+2646 SVFIADDELKEGT

-2666 HNPTNAVVAEGS
+2666 HNPTNAVVAEGL

-2688 DITRIAITGAQA
+2688 DITRIAIIGAQA
-2700 SEDDATIDFAVTA
+2700 SEDDGTIDFAVTA

-2738 TATAATLTIAAGDT
+2738 SATTGTLTIAAGAT
-2752 AATVSVP
+2752 GATVSVP
-2759 LVDDIYFEDTET
+2759 LTDDIYFEETET
-2771 FRVRLSNPGTGA
+2771 FLVRLSNPGTGA
-2783 EIDRRNDNAIGVIL
+2783 EIDRRNDAAVGVIL

-2803 KIVADAY
+2803 KIVADSY
-2810 YDFNEDVGAVELQV
+2810 YDFNEDVGAVEIQV

-2842 HGPSRTQ
+2842 HGPSRAQ

-3006 RTVAIPAGSRQASV
+3006 TTVAIPAGSRQASV

-3034 GFALEIVGDSVAIC
+3034 GFALQIAGGSVATC

-3060 IIDDDTPPEITV
+3060 IIDDDTLPEITV

-3099 VVYATADD
+3099 FDYATADD

-3147 TFTLQLSSPS
+3147 TFTLSLSNAS

-3171 IRDGDSLPVIT
+3171 IRDSDSLPVIT
-3182 IADAVA
+3182 IADTVAV
-3188 IEEDGSAT
+3188 EEDGSAT

-3212 NGAELSPRFC
+3212 EGVELAPRFC
-3222 ALYGIA
+3222 EWYGIP

-3235 VAYTTVALPPGP
+3235 VAYITVALPPGP
-3247 QTATPTSAGALV
+3247 QTATPTSSGALL

-3290 LPELDEKL
+3290 LPEFDEKL

-3329 DDLSVAEGAG
+3329 DDLSVAEGAA
-3339 EAVFTVELHAPG
+3339 EAVFTVKLHAPG
-3351 VYDASVRYRTLVH
+3351 VYDASVRYRTVVH

-3371 TPDEDYVVT
+3371 TPDEDYAVT

-3405 EADETFILEL
+3405 EPDETFILEL

-3440 IEQDRSVWEN
+3440 IEEDRSVWEY
-3450 AEAGTMQFSVVRD
+3450 AGTMQFSVVRD
-3463 HTDTEPVTLKYTVTG
+3463 HTGTEPVTLNYTVTG

-3491 VDYIT
+3491 VDYIA

-3511 ITITIC
+3511 ITITVC
-3517 DDEAAEGRETLLVEL
+3517 NDTVAEGRETLLVEL

>member
-1 MSPDSTKAHAPGWTG
+1 M
-16 RTGGRRGDQSGSE
+16 GGVGGGAATDQLGPEGS
-29 EPVLPRGR
+29 VLPRGR
-37 VHSAQA
+37 LHPAQA

-92 AAVCCDEDDAGER
+92 AAVCCDEDTAGER

-125 IGGARPDAPP
+125 IGGARPDAPADP
-135 DSGTGLE
+135 SSGRAGPE
-142 FLQEEWLDFEP
+142 FLEERWLDFEP

-215 SEDDTHLVFTVTSTI
+215 SEGDAALVFTVTSTI

-244 PPASTATDGEDYTAP
+244 APASTATDGEDYTAP
-259 DPLRVEIPQNAE
+259 DPLRVEIPQGAE
-271 SAQIS
+271 SAQIP
-276 ITLTD
+276 IALTD

-334 PHLCLAPS
+334 PHLCLVPS
-342 GATMLSAT
+342 GATVLSAT

-357 YDVLE
+357 YDVIE
-362 DEDESLAFRVRL
+362 GESLAFAAGL
-374 RSRDDTQDAPP
+374 RSRDGTSTTSL
-385 SAGAVSVDVVTAVDD
+385 SAGAVSVDVVTAVDA
-400 APLSGEEAAQSGDYT
+400 APQSGEEAAQTGDYT

-425 GSASPSP
+425 ESVSPSP
-432 ASVTVATVDD
+432 ASVTVATDDD

-479 EVVLVTEDFEG
+479 EVVLVTQDVEG

-495 FPPHEAEEEDAEIEL
+495 FPPHRAEEEAAEIEL
-510 TVRLAAAPS
+510 TVRLAANPS
-519 APVVLRYRI
+519 ADVVLRYRI
-528 EDRPAVTGLP
+528 EDRPEVPGLP
-538 RATGGAACGTGV
+538 RATGGAACGAGV

-577 SVVEFDESLWIAV
+577 LVVEFDESLWIAV
-590 ERASGEVHVPPG
+590 ERVSGEVHIPPG

-607 TILDDEEPVIEVT
+607 TILDDDTPVIEVT
-620 PVTGTGTEGSALTFT
+620 PQTGTGTEGSALTFT
-635 VNLTVGGNPADLADE
+635 VNLTVGGNPAALADA

-666 QCDDYRLSGVAAGD
+666 QCDDYRLSGVAAGV
-680 CATNLGGSLTFGPG
+680 CATNLGGSLTFGPRS
-694 EATAQTVAIDLLADY
+694 ATAETVVIDLLADY
-709 ESEASETFKLSLSDG
+709 ESEPSETFKLSLSDG
-724 KSDDAAAL
+724 DTADPAGL
-732 VGVEATATI
+732 VGIEATATI
-741 DDDPPPVLS
+741 DDDPPPVLR
-750 VVDFTGKEEEQ
+750 VVDFTGYEEEQ
-761 ASFEVT
+761 ASFAVN
-767 LSDARSGETVTVD
+767 LSDARTGETVTVD

-873 TNDADGNGD
+873 ANDADGNGD

-928 DVTVRHR
+928 TVTVGYE

-950 GAVRGDFVQPAAG
+950 GTVRISGDFLLPDPPKGV
-963 ELTLDA
+963 LTLDA

-1065 DPARPLRFVISLL
+1065 DPARPLRFVIALL

-1120 FTPGDASPVTTRNV
+1120 FTPGDASPVTTHNV

-1455 SATPGSDYQNAA
+1455 SATPGSDYADAA

-1479 GTGAVIVMAALQD
+1479 GTGLVLVLAVLRD
-1492 DDAAEGDETFQ
+1492 DDTAEGDETFQ

-1540 FDASAAEGDD
+1540 SDAEATEGDD

-1578 DGLGRATAGD
+1578 DGLARATAGD

-1599 TIGAGESSATISVAA
+1599 TIGAGESSATISVATV
-1614 LDDNVFET
+1614 DDNVSET
-1622 DETFLVNV
+1622 DETFLVDV

-1639 SLADASAVGTIV
+1639 SLADASAVGTIL

-1666 VSGES
+1666 VTGES

-1690 VDWGFSAYLVDPA
+1690 VDWGFTAYLVDPA
-1703 VSSSGNRRAGVPASP
+1703 GNSSGDRRAGVPASP

-1782 DNDGEPEVSVQPA
+1782 DNDGEPEVSVRPA

-1809 DEPSGLQVCVNYATA
+1809 DKPSGLEVCVNYATA

-1986 LRLTSPSHMVIG
+1986 MRLTSPSHMVIG

-2168 EAGKDYTAASGALT
+2168 EAGKDYTAASDTLT

-2212 SRPDNATIADSI
+2212 SGPENATIADSV

-2237 ILVDGPDPVREAA
+2237 ILVDGPAPVREAA

-2262 AAEADVTVDYATA
+2262 AAEAEVTVDYATA
-2275 DVTATAGDDYTA
+2275 DVTATAGADYTA
-2287 AASSTL
+2287 AVSSTL
-2293 TFAAGDTSKQV
+2293 TFDVGGTSWV
-2304 SVTVLDDDDEEETET
+2304 VVVPILDDEDEEDTET
-2319 FELVLSNPST
+2319 FALTLSNPST
-2329 NAAVGAEHDRTVAAI
+2329 NAAVGDGHSRTVAAI
-2344 LDDDGLPELSAADAS
+2344 LDDDSLPELSAADTS
-2359 AAEGA
+2359 ATEGA

-2373 KASKRKV
+2373 KASNRKV
-2380 TFRYTAVA
+2380 TFRYAAVA

-2402 EAVAGT
+2402 EAVAGD
-2408 GEIAAGATSTTV
+2408 GEIAAGATATTV
-2420 RVPLSDDLLDEHDET
+2420 RVPLPDDALDEHDET

-2441 GPENA
+2441 GPVGA
-2446 TVGDGTATGTITD
+2446 VVGDGTATGTITD

-2473 TEGDPIGFTVS
+2473 GEGDPIGFTVS
-2484 LSAASGRTVT
+2484 LSAASGRAVT
-2494 VPWATAERSAADEDR
+2494 VPWATAERSAGDDR

-2514 DFTAGSATL
+2514 DFTAASGTL
-2523 RLRPG
+2523 GLPPG
-2528 ATAATITVATVDDEI
+2528 ATAATISVATVDDEI
-2543 AEADET
+2543 DENDET
-2549 FFVNLGEPT
+2549 FFVNLGEPV
-2558 NAAVDDGRAVGAIL
+2558 NATVDDGAAVGAIR

-2582 AGTDVAEDDSPAVFT
+2582 AGVDVAEDDSPAVFT
-2597 VTLSRRSTEPVSLD
+2597 VTLSRLGTDPVSLD

-2625 GTTGGARGTLVIPAG
+2625 GTTGGARGTLVVPAG

-2646 SVFIADDELIEGA
+2646 SVFIADDELKEGT

-2666 HNPTNAVVAEGS
+2666 HNPINAVVAEGL

-2700 SEDDATIDFAVTA
+2700 YEDDGTIDFAVTA

-2738 TATAATLTIAAGDT
+2738 SATTGTLTIAAGDT
-2752 AATVSVP
+2752 GATVSVP
-2759 LVDDIYFEDTET
+2759 LVDDIHFEETET
-2771 FRVRLSNPGTGA
+2771 FLVRLSNPGTGA
-2783 EIDRRNDNAIGVIL
+2783 EVDRRNDNAIGVIL

-2803 KIVADAY
+2803 VIKVDAV
-2810 YDFNEDVGAVELQV
+2810 NGGEDAGTLTYKV
-2824 TLDKPSDREI
+2824 TLSHASDKEV
-2834 RVDYSPGG
+2834 RVDYSTSVAYQCGG
-2842 HGPSRTQ
+2842 PQPFTHVS
-2849 DTLPEGTNGC
+2849 
-2859 QSPAQVT
+2859 
-2866 AGTLVFEPGSVAA
+2866 GTLVFEPGAITATVDLPLVDNSHRCTYAYNAFWQVDLDLTNPVNA
-2879 TIPVTI
+2879 TIYSDLAPRAFIWDDENVPSLELRPRSAESVESAGSVTFTIRMARTHYADVTI
-2885 VDDGV
+2885 PYTVGEI
-2890 SCHWRYNQPHARTL
+2890 STL
-2904 RLFLENAVN
+2904 AASDNVFSRSGDQFH
-2913 AELYDGSNLTTRR
+2913 G
-2926 RLSLRVWDAT
+2926 RV
-2936 VAPCASISAPDGP
+2936 
-2949 EMEGAVQEGAGEAVF
+2949 E
-2964 TVTLNRAAKTVLNVG
+2964 
-2979 VSTTSAS
+2979 
-2986 PYAFQPQAQATAGSD
+2986 ATA
-3001 YTALS
+3001 
-3006 RTVAIPAGSRQASV
+3006 
-3020 SVALLDDDTVEPIE
+3020 
-3034 GFALEIVGDSVAIC
+3034 
-3048 GLNYGRGFDNAF
+3048 
-3060 IIDDDTPPEITV
+3060 
-3072 TDADVP
+3072 
-3078 EDAGTATFNVTL
+3078 
-3090 DRASASDVT
+3090 
-3099 VVYATADD
+3099 ADD
-3107 TATAGE
+3107 F
-3113 DYTAATGTLHIEA
+3113 TAATGTATIPA
-3126 GATGGTIDVDV
+3126 GQRSTTISVPIVDDTDSEPTEHFGILLAYDNSQYSIGSVNHTALGTIID
-3137 LNDDVEEADE
+3137 NDGASLSVQDVEISEGAGSASFQVALDRPSSQRVTVGYATADGTATQPGDYTAARGTLTFE
-3147 TFTLQLSSPS
+3147 PGTTTALAEVTLVDDTDEEPDESFTLALANES
-3157 GATVSDDEATATAT
+3157 GATVSLRSATAT
-3171 IRDGDSLPVIT
+3171 IIDDDGDQELPVLWVSDARSLEEGRLGQDGISFRYRLSKTPTEPIT
-3182 IADAVA
+3182 VRVQTIDTPWLGDRAATANVDYIAQSGTQQLWA
-3188 IEEDGSAT
+3188 EWFGGSGLEGSFQVLYHQDRT
-3196 VTVTL
+3196 PEHDERFLLLL
-3201 SEPAPGGPCLY
+3201 SEPV
-3212 NGAELSPRFC
+3212 N
-3222 ALYGIA
+3222 
-3228 PPEDWVS
+3228 
-3235 VAYTTVALPPGP
+3235 
-3247 QTATPTSAGALV
+3247 
-3259 GGDYQPA
+3259 
-3266 SGTVGFLPGATEA
+3266 
-3279 SLRISLIQRDR
+3279 
-3290 LPELDEKL
+3290 
-3298 LVVLHDPANATLG
+3298 VVLG
-3311 KSRATVTIEDNDR
+3311 NDR
-3324 PLVTV
+3324 AWGTILNNDVPIASVENVTA
-3329 DDLSVAEGAG
+3329 SEGDTG
-3339 EAVFTVELHAPG
+3339 VEFTVKLHAAG
-3351 VYDASVRYRTLVH
+3351 VQDASVRYRTVVH
-3364 ASGDAAA
+3364 GSGDAAA

-3380 TGTLE
+3380 TGTLD

-3390 ESVPVSVPVADDGAD
+3390 TSATVTVPIADDRAD

-3415 YEPELLTLEK
+3415 YEPELLALGK

-3440 IEQDRSVWEN
+3440 IADDRSVWEY
-3450 AEAGTMQFSVVRD
+3450 AGTMQFTVIRD
-3463 HTDTEPVTLKYTVTG
+3463 HTGTEPVTLNYTVTG

-3511 ITITIC
+3511 ITVTVC
-3517 DDEAAEGRETLLVEL
+3517 DDTVAEGRETLLVEL

-3540 AATGTIIDNDG
+3540 AATGTIIDNDN